1 MSLTL
6 AIVGR
11 PNVGKSTLF
20 NRLVGKRLALVDDQP
35 GVTRDLRE
43 GEARLGDLKFTVID
57 TAGLEEATDDSLQG
71 RMRRLTER
79 AVDMADICLFMI
91 DARTGVTPTDEVF
104 AEILRKRSAHVILAA
119 NKAEGAAADAGVL
132 EAYGLGLGEPI
143 RLSGEHGEGMTDLYT
158 AIQPLVDKMAEEAAS
173 QDEEAA
179 PETDVTVTEDESDEP
194 PQGLEERAR
203 PTAAKPLQVAVV
215 GRPNAGKSTLINRI
229 LGEERLL
236 TGPEAGITRD
246 AISLRIDWPREG
258 GEATPMRLFDT
269 AGMRK
274 KAKVQEKLERLSV
287 SDGLR
292 AVKFAEVVVVLLD
305 AAIPFE
311 QQDLRIADLAE
322 REGRAVVVA
331 VNKWDIEEN
340 RQDKL
345 RELKESFERLLPQ
358 LRGAPLVTVSA
369 KTGRGLDRL
378 HDAILRAHQVWNR
391 RVPTAALNRWLAG
404 MVEAHPPP
412 APQGRRIKLRYM
424 TQAKT
429 RPPGFVVM
437 CSHPDKMPDSYRR
450 YLVNG
455 LREDFD
461 MPGTPIRLTLRGQ
474 GSKNPYKGRREKNAG
489 ALAKHLGKNSGRR
502 S

>member
-1 MSLTL
+1 MSFTL

-43 GEARLGDLKFTVID
+43 GDARLGDLRFTVID

-79 AVDMADICLFMI
+79 AVDMADVCLFLV
-91 DARTGVTPTDEVF
+91 DARAGITPIDEGL
-104 AEILRKRSAHVILAA
+104 AELLRKRADHVILVA
-119 NKAEGAAADAGVL
+119 NKAEGRAGDAGVL
-132 EAYGLGLGEPI
+132 DAYALGLGEPV
-143 RLSGEHGEGMTDLYT
+143 RLSAEHGEGMDELYH
-158 AIQPLVDKMAEEAAS
+158 ILRPLADEYAERAEEDTPEVEVDV
-173 QDEEAA
+173 DEDGEGAEFA
-179 PETDVTVTEDESDEP
+179 
-194 PQGLEERAR
+194 
-203 PTAAKPLQVAVV
+203 PTASKPLQIAVI

-229 LGEERLL
+229 IGEDRLL

-246 AISLRIDWPREG
+246 SISVSTRWMGTPVRI
-258 GEATPMRLFDT
+258 FDT

-274 KAKVQEKLERLSV
+274 KARVVDKVEKLSV
-287 SDGLR
+287 ADGLR
-292 AVKFAEVVVVLLD
+292 AVRFAEVVVVLLD

-311 QQDLRIADLAE
+311 QQDLRIADFAE
-322 REGRAVVVA
+322 TEGRAVVIA
-331 VNKWDIEEN
+331 VNKWDLEEEK
-340 RQDKL
+340 QEKL
-345 RELKESFERLLPQ
+345 RALREGFEKLLPQ

-369 KTGRGLDRL
+369 VTGKGLDRL
-378 HDAILRAHQVWNR
+378 HAAVLRAHEVWNR
-391 RVPTAALNRWLAG
+391 RVPTAKLNQWLGA

-412 APQGRRIKLRYM
+412 APKGRRIRLRYM

-437 CSHPDKMPDSYRR
+437 CSNPEELPAAYTR

-455 LREDFD
+455 LREAFD
-461 MPGTPIRLTLRGQ
+461 IPGTPIRVFMRSQ
-474 GSKNPYKGRREKNAG
+474 GEKNPYKGRKKAAPSKLR
-489 ALAKHLGKNSGRR
+489 KHLEGRR
-502 S
+502 ER

>member
-43 GEARLGDLKFTVID
+43 GEGRLGDLRFTVID
-57 TAGLEEATDDSLQG
+57 TAGLEDATDDSLQG

-79 AVDMADICLFMI
+79 AVDMADVCLFMI
-91 DARTGVTPTDEVF
+91 DARVGVTPTDEMF
-104 AEILRKRSAHVILAA
+104 AEILRKRSKHVILAA
-119 NKAEGAAADAGVL
+119 NKAEGNAADAGVL
-132 EAYGLGLGEPI
+132 EAYNLGLGEPV
-143 RLSGEHGEGMTDLYT
+143 RLSGEHGEGMTDLY
-158 AIQPLVDKMAEEAAS
+158 AQLMPLADAAEEKQVEDAP
-173 QDEEAA
+173 QTDIELDEDGEG
-179 PETDVTVTEDESDEP
+179 ETP
-194 PQGLEERAR
+194 LI
-203 PTAAKPLQVAVV
+203 TAAKPLQVAVV
-215 GRPNAGKSTLINRI
+215 GRPNAGKSTLINKI
-229 LGEERLL
+229 IGEDRLL

-246 AISLRIDWPREG
+246 AISLQIDWADPDG
-258 GEATPMRLFDT
+258 QSTPMRIFDT

-274 KAKVQEKLERLSV
+274 KAKVQEKLEKLSV

-331 VNKWDIEEN
+331 VNKWDIEDNKQE
-340 RQDKL
+340 KL
-345 RELKESFERLLPQ
+345 RELKESFDRLLPQ
-358 LRGAPLVTVSA
+358 LRGAPLITVSA
-369 KTGRGLDRL
+369 KTGRGLERL
-378 HDAILRAHQVWNR
+378 RAAILRAHDVWNR
-391 RVPTAALNRWLAG
+391 RVPTAALNRWLTA
-404 MVEAHPPP
+404 MLEQHPPP

-437 CSHPDKMPDSYRR
+437 CSHPDKMPESYTR

-455 LREDFD
+455 LRQDFD

-474 GSKNPYKGRREKNAG
+474 GTRTLTRVG
-489 ALAKHLGKNSGRR
+489 ARKTRAHWPSI
-502 S
+502 

>member
-1 MSLTL
+1 MSMTL

-43 GEARLGDLKFTVID
+43 GAARLADLRFTVID

-79 AVDMADICLFMI
+79 AVDMADVCLFMM
-91 DARTGVTPTDEVF
+91 DARAGVTPTDQIF
-104 AEILRKRSAHVILAA
+104 AEILRKRADHVLLAA
-119 NKAEGAAADAGVL
+119 NKAEGAAADAGMI
-132 EAYGLGLGEPI
+132 EAYSLGLGEPI
-143 RLSGEHGEGMTDLYT
+143 RLSAEHGEGLTDLY
-158 AIQPLVDKMAEEAAS
+158 AQLQPLADLYAHKAEE
-173 QDEEAA
+173 DA
-179 PETDVTVTEDESDEP
+179 PEVDVNVDEDEDDVDLAP
-194 PQGLEERAR
+194 VPTTAR
-203 PTAAKPLQVAVV
+203 PLQVAVV
-215 GRPNAGKSTLINRI
+215 GRPNAGKSTLINQI
-229 LGEERLL
+229 VGEDRLL

-246 AISLRIDWPREG
+246 AISLRTQWND
-258 GEATPMRLFDT
+258 TPMRIFDT

-274 KAKVQEKLERLSV
+274 RAKVQEKLERLSV

-331 VNKWDIEEN
+331 VNKWDIEEDK
-340 RQDKL
+340 QVKL
-345 RELKESFERLLPQ
+345 RDLKESFERLLPQ
-358 LRGAPLVTVSA
+358 LRGAPLITVSA
-369 KTGRGLDRL
+369 RTGRGLDRL
-378 HDAILRAHQVWNR
+378 HAAILRAYDVWNR
-391 RVPTAALNRWLAG
+391 RVTTAQLNRWLTG
-404 MVEAHPPP
+404 MLEAHPPP
-412 APQGRRIKLRYM
+412 APQGKRIKLRYM

-437 CSHPDKMPDSYRR
+437 CSHPDKEPESYNR

-455 LREDFD
+455 LRLDFD
-461 MPGTPIRLTLRGQ
+461 MPGTPIRLFMRGQ
-474 GSKNPYKGRREKNAG
+474 NDANPYKGRKKAG
-489 ALAKHLGKNSGRR
+489 PSKLRKHTQGRR

>member
-43 GEARLGDLKFTVID
+43 GEGRLGDLRFTVID
-57 TAGLEEATDDSLQG
+57 TAGLEDATDDSLQG

-79 AVDMADICLFMI
+79 AVDMADVCLFMI
-91 DARTGVTPTDEVF
+91 DARTGVTPTDEMF
-104 AEILRKRSAHVILAA
+104 ADILRKRSKHVILAA

-143 RLSGEHGEGMTDLYT
+143 RLSGEHGEGMTDLY
-158 AIQPLVDKMAEEAAS
+158 AALMPLADEMADKAAE
-173 QDEEAA
+173 DA
-179 PETDVTVTEDESDEP
+179 PETDVDLPEGAED
-194 PQGLEERAR
+194 QGETPAI
-203 PTAAKPLQVAVV
+203 TSAKPLQVAVV
-215 GRPNAGKSTLINRI
+215 GRPNAGKSTLINKI
-229 LGEERLL
+229 LGEDRLL

-246 AISLRIDWPREG
+246 AISLRIDWNG
-258 GEATPMRLFDT
+258 TPMRIFDT

-274 KAKVQEKLERLSV
+274 KAKVQEKLEKLSV

-331 VNKWDIEEN
+331 VNKWDVEEHK
-340 RQDKL
+340 QEKL
-345 RELKESFERLLPQ
+345 RELKEAFERLLPQ

-378 HDAILRAHQVWNR
+378 HDAILRAYDVWNR
-391 RVPTAALNRWLAG
+391 RVPTAALNRWLTG
-404 MVEAHPPP
+404 MLEQHPPP

-437 CSHPDKMPDSYRR
+437 CSHPDKMPASYTR

-455 LREDFD
+455 LRDDFD

-474 GSKNPYKGRREKNAG
+474 GDKNPYKGRRKKNAG
-489 ALAKHLGKNSGRR
+489 ALAKHLKGR

>member
-1 MSLTL
+1 MSFTL

-20 NRLVGKRLALVDDQP
+20 NRLVGKKLALVDDQP

-43 GEARLGDLKFTVID
+43 GEARLGDLRFTVID
-57 TAGLEEATDDSLQG
+57 SAGLEDATDNSLEG

-79 AVDMADICLFMI
+79 AVEMADVCLFMI
-91 DARTGVTPTDEVF
+91 DARVGVTPTDEIF
-104 AEILRKRSAHVILAA
+104 AEILRKKSAHVILAA
-119 NKAEGAAADAGVL
+119 NKSEGSAADAGVL

-143 RLSGEHGEGMTDLYT
+143 RMSGEHGEGMNDLYSELL
-158 AIQPLVDKMAEEAAS
+158 PVSEKFEKLAEET
-173 QDEEAA
+173 A
-179 PETDVTVTEDESDEP
+179 PLTDVLLDEDADADFNA
-194 PQGLEERAR
+194 GEEIAATPV
-203 PTAAKPLQVAVV
+203 PTIEKPLQVAVV
-215 GRPNAGKSTLINRI
+215 GRPNAGKSTLINKI
-229 LGEERLL
+229 LGEDRLL

-246 AISLRIDWPREG
+246 AISLKIDWSG
-258 GEATPMRLFDT
+258 TPMRIFDT

-274 KAKVQEKLERLSV
+274 KAKVQEKIEKLSV

-311 QQDLRIADLAE
+311 QQDLRIADLAA
-322 REGRAVVVA
+322 REGRAVVIA
-331 VNKWDIEEN
+331 VNKWDIEDEK
-340 RQDKL
+340 QDKL
-345 RELKESFERLLPQ
+345 KALKEAFERLLPQ
-358 LRGAPLVTVSA
+358 LRGAPLITVSA
-369 KTGRGLDRL
+369 KTGRGLERL
-378 HDAILRAHQVWNR
+378 HDAIMRAHDVWNR

-404 MVEAHPPP
+404 MLEQHPPP
-412 APQGRRIKLRYM
+412 APQGKRIKLRYM

-437 CSHPDKMPDSYRR
+437 CSHPDKMPESYNR
-450 YLVNG
+450 YLING
-455 LREDFD
+455 LRDDFD

-474 GSKNPYKGRREKNAG
+474 GDKNPYKGKKKATPSRLR
-489 ALAKHLGKNSGRR
+489 KHLDGRK

>member
-1 MSLTL
+1 MSFSL

-43 GEARLGDLKFTVID
+43 GAARLGDLRFTVID
-57 TAGLEEATDDSLQG
+57 TAGLENETDDSLPA

-79 AVDMADICLFMI
+79 AVDMADICLFLI
-91 DARTGVTPTDEVF
+91 DARAGVLPDDEVF
-104 AEILRKRSAHVILAA
+104 AEILRKRARHVILAA
-119 NKAEGAAADAGVL
+119 NKAEGNAADAGVI
-132 EAYGLGLGEPI
+132 EAYGLGLGEPL
-143 RLSGEHGEGMTDLYT
+143 RLSAEHGEGMNELYSVLL
-158 AIQPLVDKMAEEAAS
+158 PLSETFAARAAAE
-173 QDEEAA
+173 A
-179 PETDVTVTEDESDEP
+179 PETEVDLTEADTQEDDEGP
-194 PQGLEERAR
+194 PL
-203 PTAAKPLQVAVV
+203 PTAAKPLQIAVV
-215 GRPNAGKSTLINRI
+215 GRPNAGKSTLVNAI
-229 LGEERLL
+229 LGEDRLL

-246 AISLRIDWPREG
+246 AISVQMDWG
-258 GEATPMRLFDT
+258 GVPMRIFDT

-274 KAKVQEKLERLSV
+274 RAKVQEKLEKLSV
-287 SDGLR
+287 SDGIR
-292 AVKFAEVVVVLLD
+292 AVRFAEVVIVLLD

-311 QQDLRIADLAE
+311 VQDLKIADLAE

-331 VNKWDIEEN
+331 VNKWDVEEN
-340 RQDKL
+340 KQDKL
-345 RELKESFERLLPQ
+345 RWLREQFELVLPQ

-369 KTGRGLDRL
+369 RTGRGLDKL
-378 HDAILRAHQVWNR
+378 QAAVMQAWQTWNA
-391 RVPTAALNRWLAG
+391 RVPTGQLNRWLEA
-404 MVEAHPPP
+404 MVARHPPP

-437 CSHPDKMPDSYRR
+437 CSHPDKLPESYTR

-461 MPGTPIRLTLRGQ
+461 LPGTPIRLTMRGQ
-474 GSKNPYKGRREKNAG
+474 GDKNPYKGRREKKPG
-489 ALAKHLGKNSGRR
+489 ALGKHLGKLQKKKD
-502 S
+502 

>member
-43 GEARLGDLKFTVID
+43 GEGRLGDLRFTVID
-57 TAGLEEATDDSLQG
+57 TAGLEDATDDSLQG

-79 AVDMADICLFMI
+79 AVDMADVCLFMI
-91 DARTGVTPTDEVF
+91 DARVGLTPTDEMF
-104 AEILRKRSAHVILAA
+104 AEILRKRSKHVILAA

-132 EAYGLGLGEPI
+132 EAYNLGLGEPI
-143 RLSGEHGEGMTDLYT
+143 RLSGEHGEGMTDLYAALMPLADAMEEKQPEDVPQTDIDLDEDGETEGETPAIT
-158 AIQPLVDKMAEEAAS
+158 AE
-173 QDEEAA
+173 
-179 PETDVTVTEDESDEP
+179 
-194 PQGLEERAR
+194 
-203 PTAAKPLQVAVV
+203 KPLQVAVV
-215 GRPNAGKSTLINRI
+215 GRPNAGKSTLINKI
-229 LGEERLL
+229 LGEDRLL

-246 AISLRIDWPREG
+246 AISLKLDWG
-258 GEATPMRLFDT
+258 GTPMRIFDT

-274 KAKVQEKLERLSV
+274 KAKVQEKLEKLSV

-322 REGRAVVVA
+322 REGRAVVIA
-331 VNKWDIEEN
+331 VNKWDVEDNKQE
-340 RQDKL
+340 KL
-345 RELKESFERLLPQ
+345 RELKTSFERLLPQ

-369 KTGRGLDRL
+369 KTGRGLERL
-378 HDAILRAHQVWNR
+378 RDAILRAHDVWNR
-391 RVPTAALNRWLAG
+391 RVPTAALNRWLTA
-404 MVEAHPPP
+404 MLEQHPPP

-437 CSHPDKMPDSYRR
+437 CSHPDRMPESYSR

-474 GSKNPYKGRREKNAG
+474 GDKNPYKGRRKKNAG
-489 ALAKHLGKNSGRR
+489 ALAKHLKGKA
-502 S
+502 